1 MNDRGQGYAALDR
14 RSRPDLH
21 RTLARIKAELGDGS
35 WISILGNARL
45 DLADRAAYR
54 ALMSALDDRSAE
66 NWCDMPHIQF
76 QGLKP

>member
-54 ALMSALDDRSAE
+54 AWLAALEGRNDDAKAI
-66 NWCDMPHIQF
+66 MPTVDR
-76 QGLKP
+76 